1 MSCVFSL
8 SGRIAMSADPEF
20 DIFSATAPFARR
32 RALRTLRQHFSSPTT
47 RQVANVERAGR
58 L

>member
-1 MSCVFSL
+1 
-8 SGRIAMSADPEF
+8 MSADPEF

-32 RALRTLRQHFSSPTT
+32 RALRTLRQHFSTT
-47 RQVANVERAGR
+47 RRAVGAQQADR